1 VGSIERSRQALSQ
14 RFTHGVRLRLAAA
27 MEFHNAV
34 SVTEVLTNILRIAF
48 VIYCSAYVRNQ

>member
-1 VGSIERSRQALSQ
+1 MGSIERSRQALSQ

-34 SVTEVLTNILRIAF
+34 SVTEVLTNILRITF
-48 VIYCSAYVRNQ
+48 VI